1 MKNQSDVHAAVR
13 KFLSEIGR
21 KGGSS
26 CSERK
31 RIAAAK
37 NGAKGGRPKRKDVV
51 VE

>member
-1 MKNQSDVHAAVR
+1 MKIQNDLHAAVR

-31 RIAAAK
+31 RIAAAT